1 MQKGDLQAAV
11 AEYRTLVAAEPG
23 NAEAFYN
30 LGTALKQQDD
40 FAGAEQALLE
50 AVRLEPD
57 LPEAHFT
64 LGVVFWQTRRPE
76 EAAAQFRA
84 ALAQKPAYAE
94 AHYML
99 GTVLRQMGQHEQA
112 MAEFRATLAADPE
125 SAEAWLSIGQLLQ
138 REHDTS
144 GSAQAFAE
152 ADRLRKK
159 KADAQAATFAVSTGM
174 QKLAAGDVAAAI
186 TSLRDAVRLAP
197 DNAQAH
203 FQLAR
208 ALERTGNAAE
218 AREQYDEARRLAPG
232 LVPPHAQ

>member
-1 MQKGDLQAAV
+1 M
-11 AEYRTLVAAEPG
+11 
-23 NAEAFYN
+23 
-30 LGTALKQQDD
+30 
-40 FAGAEQALLE
+40 
-50 AVRLEPD
+50 RLEPD

-64 LGVVFWQTRRPE
+64 LGVVLWQTRRPE
-76 EAAAQFRA
+76 DAAEQFRA
-84 ALAQKPAYAE
+84 ALARKPAYAE

-99 GTVLRQMGQHEQA
+99 GTVLRQMGQNEQA
-112 MAEFRATLAADPE
+112 LAEFRATLAADPE

-138 REHDTS
+138 RAHDAS

-159 KADAQAATFAVSTGM
+159 KADAQAATFAVSAGM
-174 QKLAAGDVAAAI
+174 EKLASGDVNAAI

-208 ALERTGNAAE
+208 ALERAGNTSE
-218 AREQYDEARRLAPG
+218 ARERVRSGASACAGPG
-232 LVPPHAQ
+232 AAKCEMSRPGWPCWS